1 MNINFERR
9 LQRISEALNKGHS
22 LLRDMSDDELAQV
35 ITGDTKTK
43 ASDITDEQLKAILNG
58 RARNEA
64 GTPIAM
70 S

>member
-1 MNINFERR
+1 MGVNLERR

-43 ASDITDEQLKAILNG
+43 ASDITDEQLNTILNG
-58 RARNEA
+58 RGGNET